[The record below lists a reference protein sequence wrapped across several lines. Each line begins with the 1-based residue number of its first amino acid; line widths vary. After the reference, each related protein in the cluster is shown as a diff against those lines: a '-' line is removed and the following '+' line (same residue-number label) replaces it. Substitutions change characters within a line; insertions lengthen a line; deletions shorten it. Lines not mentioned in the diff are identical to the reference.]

1 MNDDKLISGGSFG
14 LIKIWKIDTAECLK
28 TLSESLKT
36 LIGHAF
42 EITSIK
48 VILSNKIVSGACDEI
63 KVWDVE
69 SGTCLKTLN
78 IELSDHVNSIIQLS
92 HEQIASGDS
101 NGRINYLEFRRW

>member
-1 MNDDKLISGGSFG
+1 MLH
-14 LIKIWKIDTAECLK
+14 
-28 TLSESLKT
+28 TLSEPLKT